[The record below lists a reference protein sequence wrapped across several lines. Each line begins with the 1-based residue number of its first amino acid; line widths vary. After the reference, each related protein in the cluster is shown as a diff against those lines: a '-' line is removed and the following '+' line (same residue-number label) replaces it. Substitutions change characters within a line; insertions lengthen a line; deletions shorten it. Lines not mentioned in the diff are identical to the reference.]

1 MVEKTH
7 NMKILGNRVLVSR
20 IEDETKEG
28 FTTVDIQDSF
38 IYKGRVEQIGGETGT
53 VWTGTN
59 MGSPYLEVGKI
70 VYFAK
75 YSPHTQ
81 DLEGMKVI
89 RMEDIIAVE

>member
-1 MVEKTH
+1 
-7 NMKILGNRVLVSR
+7 MKILGNRVLVSR
-20 IEDETKEG
+20 IEEEAGEG

-38 IYKGRVEQIGGETGT
+38 IYKGRVEQIGGETGN
-53 VWTGTN
+53 VWTGT
-59 MGSPYLEVGKI
+59 GLQEPDLEVGKI

-89 RMEDIIAVE
+89 RMEDIIAVD